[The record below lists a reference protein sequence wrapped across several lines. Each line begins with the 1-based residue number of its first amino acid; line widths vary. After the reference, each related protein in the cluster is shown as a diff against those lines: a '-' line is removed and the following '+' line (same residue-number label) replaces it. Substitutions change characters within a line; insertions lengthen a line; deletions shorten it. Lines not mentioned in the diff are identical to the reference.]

1 MPTAIHGHT
10 MQFNSVTEKLP
21 KHLHKFIVQQP
32 YKDYTAQNQ
41 AVWRYVMRLNIS
53 VLKQI
58 AHKSYSSGLKK
69 TGIDEETIP
78 KMEGMNRILKDIGW
92 AAVAVDGFIPPN
104 AFMEFQAYNVL
115 VISSDIRTIDHI
127 NYTPAP
133 DIIHEAAGHAP
144 IIANPEYSEYLRRLG
159 EIGCKAISSPKDD
172 EMYEAIRLLS
182 ILKENP
188 NSTET
193 DILEAT
199 KAVNSLQEEMG
210 GLSEM
215 AKIRNLHWWTVE
227 YGLIGTLE
235 NPKLYGAGLLSSI
248 EESQLC
254 LKKEVKKIPYS
265 IEAAEVNF
273 DITNTQPQLFV
284 IPNFA
289 SLSFVL
295 EKFANTMAIRTGGLK
310 GLRKLIVSKKLGTIE
325 LSTGIQVSGIFNNV
339 LDANNTPVYFQ
350 TNSPTA
356 LSVNGTELI
365 GHGTEHHPSGFGSPV
380 GKLEGINIAI
390 EDMSPKDLEVYGIVE
405 GKTTNLSFEGGVKVV
420 GEIIT
425 GKRDL
430 QGKIILI
437 TFKNCRVTHFETVLF
452 DPSWGVYDMA
462 IGKDICSA
470 FAGPADSNSFEDIY
484 SISETKTAKIIYS
497 DKEQQLH
504 QLYEIVKNHR
514 IQKTMD
520 FDSLAGVFKEVK
532 SNYPSEWLIL
542 LELYELVYDKDL
554 SLINEILEQL
564 LTLKKNKHFTK
575 LIADGLDLIIK
586 K

>member
-32 YKDYTAQNQ
+32 YEDYTAQNQ

-470 FAGPADSNSFEDIY
+470 FAGPADSNSFQDIY